1 MTLLELKKKAEEI
14 ISQKTGRN
22 VVINI
27 HVSTEMEDIKANV
40 QGNGKRYDI
49 LIAAFLPF
57 EKYPQ
62 AVAHELA
69 HIILQSESHD
79 EKHTKLTKKLL
90 EEIKGKE
97 E

>member
-1 MTLLELKKKAEEI
+1 MTLLELKKRAEEI
-14 ISQKTGRN
+14 ISQTGRN

-69 HIILQSESHD
+69 HIILKSESHD

-90 EEIKGKE
+90 KEIQEKE
-97 E
+97 V